1 MFLLKGLQSIKSYQ
15 KFALLLMWTSLRV
28 FCLDIFLLKHKNLLD
43 ASCRNSDDF
52 KLAPGNPVQYLTYF
66 KSFLTC
72 NFYVNVKCKFINN
85 KDDIFLVKT
94 EIPEFK
100 LKPEFASSNFL
111 RYFFLLI
118 KVRKSFLLIWSN
130 MYYWETSNSGILHKP
145 KFHLWLKLY
154 INCIMIYI

>member
-1 MFLLKGLQSIKSYQ
+1 
-15 KFALLLMWTSLRV
+15 MWTSLRV

-111 RYFFLLI
+111 RYFFSLI
-118 KVRKSFLLIWSN
+118 KVRKSFFWFGQICII
-130 MYYWETSNSGILHKP
+130 EKHPILV
-145 KFHLWLKLY
+145 FCT
-154 INCIMIYI
+154 NQSFIYD